1 MAWGNQYSYNQ
12 PVMQQPLIT
21 PFINVPSEE
30 VAYNWRVEPNT
41 SKNFINEKEGYAY
54 IKSVGSS
61 ILEPFLFEVY
71 QLVKIGDNRQKEGQI
86 QSQDVSNTNV
96 DLSDYITK
104 SEFEAYKE
112 STDKIASEL
121 ESNRGL
127 MDEISKFLKEWDKNG

>member
-1 MAWGNQYSYNQ
+1 MAWGNQYGYGQ
-12 PVMQQPLIT
+12 PVIQQPQMT
-21 PFINVPSEE
+21 TFINVPSEE
-30 VAYNWRVEPNT
+30 VAYKWRVDPNT
-41 SKNFINEKEGYAY
+41 SVNFINENDGFVYR
-54 IKSVGSS
+54 KSVGMS
-61 ILEPFLFEVY
+61 ILEPFVFEVY
-71 QLVKIGDNRQKEGQI
+71 QLVKIGDNKPKEEDKE
-86 QSQDVSNTNV
+86 SSNANV